1 MQEQKKTIYNTLN
14 KWQGNNEQVDD
25 ILVIGIRV

>member
-1 MQEQKKTIYNTLN
+1 MNEQKDILDKAL
-14 KWQGNNEQVDD
+14 KDWMGKLEQVDD